1 MLWTGGSQAMNY
13 LIRTTRRRFLALAGA
28 TVLLAGGMGAS
39 ALFTGGTADAAACT
53 GANPSGTACTITGT
67 LDLTG
72 GTLTMTTPTALG
84 WGTTITGADQ
94 LLSDP
99 TAADETYT
107 VDDAT
112 GSAAGWH
119 VTASATAF
127 TSTVPTTA
135 TLGTSGALTATFA
148 TNGSLG
154 LTAGALSTTAPTAA
168 CAASTT
174 CTVGTNSVAGS
185 YPVTITAGQAA
196 TVTPVNVYDAP
207 IGSGVGTIVVG
218 GSTAANPVGWWLNVP
233 SNTLVGTYTS
243 TISLELISGP

>member
-99 TAADETYT
+99 TAADETYR
-107 VDDAT
+107 
-112 GSAAGWH
+112 
-119 VTASATAF
+119 
-127 TSTVPTTA
+127 
-135 TLGTSGALTATFA
+135 
-148 TNGSLG
+148 
-154 LTAGALSTTAPTAA
+154 STTPPGPPPAGMSPPRPRRSRAPFPPLPRW
-168 CAASTT
+168 
-174 CTVGTNSVAGS
+174 GLRGR
-185 YPVTITAGQAA
+185 
-196 TVTPVNVYDAP
+196 
-207 IGSGVGTIVVG
+207 
-218 GSTAANPVGWWLNVP
+218 
-233 SNTLVGTYTS
+233 
-243 TISLELISGP
+243 